1 MPTVM
6 VHHDVNDKDGWLASP
21 RREQFFGPIG
31 VTNIRTFVAP
41 EHPTRVGLVMDVPD
55 MEALMA
61 AMRPRLPV
69 TRWRMTASYPRRS
82 CSSWRR
88 KAHNLTSNRRR
99 DQPSP
104 RSADRCAGR

>member
-6 VHHDVNDKDGWLASP
+6 VHHDVNDKDDWLASP

-61 AMRPRLPV
+61 AMETEAARDAMAHDGVLPETLV
-69 TRWRMTASYPRRS
+69 FLVEA
-82 CSSWRR
+82 
-88 KAHNLTSNRRR
+88 
-99 DQPSP
+99 
-104 RSADRCAGR
+104 